1 MKIAIYAVDGKM
13 PNLALMKLSAWHKAQ
28 GDEVEHYNALNHY
41 DICYM
46 AKIFNFSEDDHYIIN
61 ADKVVKGGTG
71 YDITSKLPPEVD
83 AMPPDYSVYPEW
95 PAGTA
100 LGFLTRGCPNRCK
113 WCVVPIKEGGVM
125 PYRDIDE
132 VCENGARRKA
142 ILLDNNVLASE
153 WGLAQLDKIA
163 DRGYRID
170 FNQAM
175 DARLVTDEIAAKLAR
190 IKWLKY
196 IRFGCDTP
204 GQITACEK
212 AIALI
217 DGHGYKGSYFFY
229 CMIYGE
235 LQECYTRI
243 SHWRT
248 NHRYA
253 VQAQPFR
260 DPNKRNRPPQWQ
272 KDLARWANR
281 KETFRA
287 CDFKEFSPR
296 HGFICKEY
304 FI

>member
-1 MKIAIYAVDGKM
+1 
-13 PNLALMKLSAWHKAQ
+13 
-28 GDEVEHYNALNHY
+28 
-41 DICYM
+41 
-46 AKIFNFSEDDHYIIN
+46 
-61 ADKVVKGGTG
+61 
-71 YDITSKLPPEVD
+71 
-83 AMPPDYSVYPEW
+83 
-95 PAGTA
+95 
-100 LGFLTRGCPNRCK
+100 
-113 WCVVPIKEGGVM
+113 M
-125 PYRDIDE
+125 PYRDIEE
-132 VCENGARRKA
+132 VCENGKRRKA

-204 GQITACEK
+204 GQIAACEK

-243 SHWRT
+243 SHWRD

-281 KETFRA
+281 KEAFRA

-296 HGFICKEY
+296 QGFICKEY
-304 FI
+304 FR